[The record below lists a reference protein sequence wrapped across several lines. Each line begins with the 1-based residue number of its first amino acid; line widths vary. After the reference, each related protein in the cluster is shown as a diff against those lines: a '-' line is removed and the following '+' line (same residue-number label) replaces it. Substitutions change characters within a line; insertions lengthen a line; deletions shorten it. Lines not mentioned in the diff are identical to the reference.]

1 VEGRDRLL
9 HIRRTYVVHPLLDAG
24 EQKKKEEMIRATVFH
39 GAFDIQV
46 EQIPD
51 VVRLLTLPVTRI
63 LVSIAHFGRTRE
75 AVYLDIKKIARTV
88 SMHTINRTLNRRR
101 FLHTKVNDA
110 CRYAV

>member
-1 VEGRDRLL
+1 
-9 HIRRTYVVHPLLDAG
+9 
-24 EQKKKEEMIRATVFH
+24 MRATVFH

-63 LVSIAHFGRTRE
+63 LVSIAHVGRKRE
-75 AVYLDIKKIARTV
+75 AVCSRPAKQSPEQLV

-101 FLHTKVNDA
+101 FLHIQVMTLAATQFSMTA
-110 CRYAV
+110 CENVST